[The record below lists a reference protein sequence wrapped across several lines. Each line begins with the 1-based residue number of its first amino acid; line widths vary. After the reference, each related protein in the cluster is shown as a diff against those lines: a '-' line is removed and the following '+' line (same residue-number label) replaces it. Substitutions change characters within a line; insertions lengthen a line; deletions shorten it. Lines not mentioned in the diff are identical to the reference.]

1 MNLLW
6 LFFRRRFWCKA
17 AKLPKKK
24 KSLQRYRAL
33 SDNYMEN
40 KMFISNNDRS
50 KWPARWEFDGSS
62 RRSGQTMSVDRLLF
76 SALSLSMFWIKKPNK
91 RSKCTMTSIPLSP
104 WRCQEMNKTKS
115 QTKRDILDF
124 ARTKDPQFQ
133 KKGLKVI
140 TLVNQSRTCQLC
152 GEFFNKN
159 TMSVETMIFQS
170 FETAG
175 VVLHVILNR
184 LIVSKPFFS
193 NDSYLHQL
201 LQTPQHMWYHS
212 MRSRNTQPILK

>member
-1 MNLLW
+1 MLHYSTTQFVIVSLGCISLWHEINLLW

-40 KMFISNNDRS
+40 KMFISKNDRS

-62 RRSGQTMSVDRLLF
+62 RRSGRTMSVDRLLF

-140 TLVNQSRTCQLC
+140 TLVTSLGHASCVESFSTKTQCQWKQWY
-152 GEFFNKN
+152 FK
-159 TMSVETMIFQS
+159 
-170 FETAG
+170 
-175 VVLHVILNR
+175 VLRR
-184 LIVSKPFFS
+184 LVWF
-193 NDSYLHQL
+193 Y
-201 LQTPQHMWYHS
+201 M
-212 MRSRNTQPILK
+212 